1 MLPSADSA
9 AAPEAQRPQA
19 SWPVRFAR
27 YARLVR
33 LDKPIGIYL
42 LLWPTLGALWLAAGG
57 WPGWRRVLLFTLGTV
72 LTRSAGC
79 AINDYADRDLD
90 GHVERTAGRMLA
102 QGLVAPREALW
113 VGALLALA
121 AALTLPFLRPQ
132 VFPLALAAVAI
143 SIAYPYFKRFFPLPQ
158 AWLGIAFS
166 FGIPMAY
173 AEVLGAVPAQGW
185 WLFGANLFWVL
196 AYDTEYAMVDRP
208 DDLRIGVRSS
218 AILFGRADVAAI
230 ALCYAVYLALL
241 AWLAQGAQLG
251 WGFLLGWLAALGCAL
266 RHLWWIRRREPQA
279 CLRAFRD
286 NHWLGLAVLLGLIA
300 GCATQA

>member
-1 MLPSADSA
+1 LPA
-9 AAPEAQRPQA
+9 AAPPPATAPTPGPAGPSRF
-19 SWPVRFAR
+19 VR
-27 YARLVR
+27 YVRLVR

-79 AINDYADRDLD
+79 AINDYADRDVD

-113 VGALLALA
+113 VGAVLALG
-121 AALTLPFLRPQ
+121 AALTLPWLRPE

-143 SIAYPYFKRFFPLPQ
+143 AVAYPYFKRFFPLPQ

-173 AEVLGAVPAQGW
+173 AEVGGTVPAQGW
-185 WLFGANLFWVL
+185 WLFAANLFWVL

-218 AILFGRADVAAI
+218 AIFFGRADVAAV
-230 ALCYAVYLALL
+230 AACYGIYLGLL
-241 AWLAQGAQLG
+241 AWIALRAHLG
-251 WGFLLGWLAALGCAL
+251 TGFAAGWLAALGLAL
-266 RHLWWIRRREPQA
+266 RHVWWIRGRDPRA

-286 NHWLGLAVLLGLIA
+286 NHWLGLCAMLALIA
-300 GCATQA
+300 GRA